1 MVQPAD
7 KTVLVVDDEPN
18 VREYLAMILQDAGFN
33 VVQAGDGR
41 EALEMVRRDP
51 PDFISL
57 DLIMPEMSGHKL
69 LYELRRDKDLARIPV
84 LVVTAHAGDEMGKE
98 ELQDLL
104 DNRMLSGPGTYLE
117 KPVNPKNYVRGI
129 KRALGIEVAD
139 DGEEKIELREELQD
153 SMGQASPEAMKK
165 ALEILRKSQEENE

>member
-1 MVQPAD
+1 MEQTAD

-18 VREYLAMILQDAGFN
+18 VRDYLAMILQDAGFR
-33 VVQAGDGR
+33 VLTAGDGL
-41 EALEMVRRDP
+41 EALEIVRREP

-57 DLIMPEMSGHKL
+57 DLIMPNMSGHKL

-98 ELQDLL
+98 DLQDLL
-104 DNRMLSGPGTYLE
+104 DNRVISGPGTYLE
-117 KPVNPKNYVRGI
+117 KPVNPKSYVQSI
-129 KRALGIEVAD
+129 KRALGMEIGDE
-139 DGEEKIELREELQD
+139 GEEKVDLREELQD

-165 ALEILRKSQEENE
+165 ALDILRRSQNED